1 MDNRND
7 TDNIKCINDNSPDT
21 VNQTQVD
28 HACKQLDE
36 ILTLPEKRM
45 QQYYEE
51 HFSGLNPIIQGLL
64 VYMLNPY
71 GIDKSGMTVSNDD
84 AHRIMSYY
92 DYSPVISR
100 KPKLKNIFNG
110 YEFRYYKK
118 KYLNEHLTPL
128 QREIALKYE
137 SGSERI
143 KKQIEAEKIAI
154 EEYKKKFIKEQE
166 ILMDQ
171 HEAFTLQC
179 SPKTQ
184 AVIRYEDCRRI
195 PTEGRSGFHW
205 LSTSYQVPFSPCGW
219 ASFKASWG
227 GTEYGV
233 AFRIGKDCFNERDV
247 ILYYMDSD
255 FFCCL
260 SENSIKWLQEMCD
273 NIMRYSS
280 GLTDVQICETEVTEP
295 FRFRRRKHSPTRVT
309 TIQFRLDS
317 TKIKD
322 TVEINNEKIPTS
334 ELGDYVFVL
343 PRSGE
348 FYIELGEVLNG
359 ERVPLHYDDFCMK

>member
-1 MDNRND
+1 MNSRKS
-7 TDNIKCINDNSPDT
+7 TDNIQLLNDNAPDT

-28 HACKQLDE
+28 YACEQLDE
-36 ILTLPEKRM
+36 ILSLPEKRM
-45 QQYYEE
+45 QQYYED
-51 HFSGLNPIIQGLL
+51 HFSRLNPIVQGLL

-71 GIDKSGMTVSNDD
+71 SIDELSMVVSNND

-92 DYSPVISR
+92 DYSPVITR

-110 YEFRYYKK
+110 HNFRYYKK
-118 KYLNEHLTPL
+118 KYINENLTSH
-128 QREIALKYE
+128 QREIALEYE
-137 SGSERI
+137 SVSEKI

-154 EEYKKKFIKEQE
+154 EEYKTKYTKEQE
-166 ILMDQ
+166 ILMDK

-247 ILYYMDSD
+247 ILYYMDSV
-255 FFCCL
+255 FLAVCQKTVL
-260 SENSIKWLQEMCD
+260 SGYK
-273 NIMRYSS
+273 
-280 GLTDVQICETEVTEP
+280 
-295 FRFRRRKHSPTRVT
+295 RFVIILCV
-309 TIQFRLDS
+309 IQA
-317 TKIKD
+317 
-322 TVEINNEKIPTS
+322 V
-334 ELGDYVFVL
+334 
-343 PRSGE
+343 
-348 FYIELGEVLNG
+348 
-359 ERVPLHYDDFCMK
+359 